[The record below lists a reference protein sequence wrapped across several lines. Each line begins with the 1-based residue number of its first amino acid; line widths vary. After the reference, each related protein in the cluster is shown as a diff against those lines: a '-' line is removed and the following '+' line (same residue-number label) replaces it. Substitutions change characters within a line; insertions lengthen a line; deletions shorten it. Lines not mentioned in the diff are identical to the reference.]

1 MGHTDNL
8 DKHLAN
14 SEHVIKRQYDPD
26 FIEMDA
32 YTLDTF
38 TRAKS
43 RQPIEGK
50 LYDRYGVKRGLRNDN
65 GSGVLVGL
73 TDIAEVYSYYVDD
86 NERVPVEGKL
96 YYRGIEIT
104 DLVNGFFEDERF
116 GFEETAFLLMM
127 GELPSETELEEFSA
141 CLAGHRQLPDNFLED
156 HILRN
161 PSRDI
166 MNKMSRSV
174 LNLYAG
180 DPLADDVTPENVYM
194 QAMKLIARYPALAAY
209 GYMAKAHYMDKQSL
223 FIHDP
228 KPEYNTAQ
236 NLLYMIRPDGK
247 FTDLEARVLDLALV
261 LHADHGGGNNSTFT
275 VRAVT
280 STGTDTYSAV
290 AAAMGSLKGPQHG
303 GASGKAFAMM
313 KDLADTVTN
322 WRDEREI
329 KDYLRKLLNKEA
341 FDCSGLIYGVG
352 HAVYTLSDPRTKL
365 LRDYARQLAYESG
378 NEKEYLLYLTT
389 EKLALEVFREV
400 KQTDRAICA
409 NVDFYSGFVYHML
422 GIPEELYTPIFAVA
436 RIAGWSAHRLE
447 ELISGGKIMRPAY
460 KSVAKR
466 RGYTPIGERGP
477 GLGDEEVVVDADE

>member
-1 MGHTDNL
+1 MDDQTKRVRSDEETALLL
-8 DKHLAN
+8 DLHKDHDLRT
-14 SEHVIKRQYDPD
+14 V
-26 FIEMDA
+26 DA
-32 YTLDTF
+32 YAVETF
-38 TRAKS
+38 NRANS
-43 RQPIEGK
+43 RQPIPAN
-50 LYDRYGVKRGLRNDN
+50 LYDRYGVKRGLRNEN

-73 TDIAEVYSYYVDD
+73 TDIAEVYSYVMDD
-86 NERVPVEGKL
+86 NDRIPVEGKL

-104 DLVNGFFEDERF
+104 DLVNGFYETKRF

-127 GELPSETELEEFSA
+127 GELPSSLELDDFTE
-141 CLAGHRQLPDNFLED
+141 CLASHRCLPDNFLED
-156 HILRN
+156 HILKN

-174 LNLYAG
+174 LNLYAR
-180 DPLADDVTPENVYM
+180 DPFADDISPENVFI
-194 QAMKLIARYPALAAY
+194 QSMKLIARYPALAAY
-209 GYMAKAHYMDKQSL
+209 GYMAKAHYMDKKSL

-236 NLLYMIRPDGK
+236 NLLYMMRTDGQ

-280 STGTDTYSAV
+280 STGTDTYSAI

-313 KDLADTVTN
+313 KDLKANVEH
-322 WRDEREI
+322 WRNEPEI
-329 KDYLRKLLNKEA
+329 ADYLRKILNKEA
-341 FDCSGLIYGVG
+341 FDGSGLIYGVG

-365 LRDYARQLAYESG
+365 LRDYARQLAFESG
-378 NEKEYLLYLTT
+378 NDEEYELYLTT

-400 KQTDRAICA
+400 KKTDRAICA

-436 RIAGWSAHRLE
+436 RIAGWCSHRLE

-460 KSVAKR
+460 KSIAKR
-466 RGYTPIGERGP
+466 RPYKPMELRNPEIGIE
-477 GLGDEEVVVDADE
+477 